1 MVSVTKRNTPALRF
15 DGFDGEW
22 DHRELSQIGVRSTA
36 TNTDAALTETFTN
49 SAQHGIISQLEYFDN
64 AVSNPANISKY
75 SVVEPDDF
83 VYNPRISVTAPF
95 GPINRNRLSRSG
107 AMSPLYLVFKVF
119 GVDHGFLEQFFKTG
133 LWHDFM
139 RLNGDVGARHDRF
152 SIGDAKF
159 MEMEILTP
167 LLEEQRAIGE
177 LFADLD
183 ALIEQHRAKHANLQQ
198 TKTALLQR
206 MFPQDGADEPELRLG
221 GFANPWVLRHLGEF
235 EITTGP
241 FGSTLHAEDY
251 VEHGTPIVTTEHF
264 KSGLLP
270 LTGQGVPQVS
280 DDDRRR
286 LKMYWLQTDDIVFSR
301 VGSVDI
307 NARVTELQNGWLFS
321 GRVLRVRPDA
331 TCESEFLHSVLETDS
346 VRGSIRKRAVGM
358 SMPSINT
365 AILANTSFYQPPTLE
380 EQRAIGEVFSNLD
393 ALIAA
398 ESHYITQL
406 TQAKTALLQRMFV

>member
-1 MVSVTKRNTPALRF
+1 MTKNNTPTLRF

-22 DHRELSQIGVRSTA
+22 EMKEFGSVVTRSSTA
-36 TNTDAALTETFTN
+36 SAEPALPRLEYEDIVSGVGVLNKDLSRKESLKAGLLFGPGDVLYGKLRPYLKN
-49 SAQHGIISQLEYFDN
+49 WLLPDFHGIAVGDFWVLRSLTADPKFLYQLIQTPMYDAVASISSGSKMPRADWKL
-64 AVSNPANISKY
+64 VSRAS
-75 SVVEPDDF
+75 
-83 VYNPRISVTAPF
+83 
-95 GPINRNRLSRSG
+95 
-107 AMSPLYLVFKVF
+107 MVFPS
-119 GVDHGFLEQFFKTG
+119 T
-133 LWHDFM
+133 
-139 RLNGDVGARHDRF
+139 
-152 SIGDAKF
+152 I
-159 MEMEILTP
+159 
-167 LLEEQRAIGE
+167 EEQRAIGE
-177 LFADLD
+177 LFCDLD
-183 ALIEQHRAKHANLQQ
+183 ALIEQHRAKHANLRQ

-206 MFPQDGADEPELRLG
+206 MFPQDGANKPELRIG
-221 GFANPWVLRHLGEF
+221 GFSNPWVLRHLGEF

-251 VEHGTPIVTTEHF
+251 VAHGTPIVTTEHF

-280 DDDRRR
+280 VHDRHR
-286 LKMYWLQTDDIVFSR
+286 LKSYWLQTNDIVFSR

-346 VRGSIRKRAVGM
+346 VRDSIRKRAVGM

-365 AILANTSFYQPPTLE
+365 AILANTSFCQPPTLE

-398 ESHYITQL
+398 EASYITQL

>member
-1 MVSVTKRNTPALRF
+1 MTKQSTPALRF

-22 DHRELSQIGVRSTA
+22 SETTLEQLFEYGGSGGTPSKSRPEFYGGSIPFLGIADIKDRVITHTEKTITELG
-36 TNTDAALTETFTN
+36 LKN
-49 SAQHGIISQLEYFDN
+49 SAAWKIPEGAISLAMYASVGRVGIAGMELATSQAFYNMVFADEATRNFVFACLAKMESMSEWEAQISTGTQRNLN
-64 AVSNPANISKY
+64 A
-75 SVVEPDDF
+75 
-83 VYNPRISVTAPF
+83 
-95 GPINRNRLSRSG
+95 
-107 AMSPLYLVFKVF
+107 FKVRTF
-119 GVDHGFLEQFFKTG
+119 PIKTP
-133 LWHDFM
+133 
-139 RLNGDVGARHDRF
+139 F
-152 SIGDAKF
+152 S
-159 MEMEILTP
+159 
-167 LLEEQRAIGE
+167 LEEQRAIGE

-221 GFANPWVLRHLGEF
+221 GSSNPWVLRHLGEF

-286 LKMYWLQTDDIVFSR
+286 LKAYWLQTDDIVFSR

-331 TCESEFLHSVLETDS
+331 TCESEFLHSVLETTP

-380 EQRAIGEVFSNLD
+380 EQRAVGEVFSNLD

-398 ESHYITQL
+398 ESRYITQL

>member
-1 MVSVTKRNTPALRF
+1 MVSVTKHNMPALRF

-22 DHRELSQIGVRSTA
+22 VTNELNDLVEVGNGRDYKHLDEGCIPVYGTGGYMLSVDQALSYSEDAIGIGRKGTIDKPYLLRAPFWTVDTLFFVMARSGIDLPFLFSVFQRVDWKSKNTA
-36 TNTDAALTETFTN
+36 TGVPSLTSQAIERTTVT
-49 SAQHGIISQLEYFDN
+49 ISSSL
-64 AVSNPANISKY
+64 
-75 SVVEPDDF
+75 
-83 VYNPRISVTAPF
+83 
-95 GPINRNRLSRSG
+95 G
-107 AMSPLYLVFKVF
+107 
-119 GVDHGFLEQFFKTG
+119 
-133 LWHDFM
+133 
-139 RLNGDVGARHDRF
+139 
-152 SIGDAKF
+152 
-159 MEMEILTP
+159 
-167 LLEEQRAIGE
+167 EQRAIGE

-198 TKTALLQR
+198 TKTALMQR
-206 MFPQDGADEPELRLG
+206 MFPQDGADEPELRLD
-221 GFANPWVLRHLGEF
+221 GFSNPWVLRHLGEF

-251 VEHGTPIVTTEHF
+251 VEYGTPIVTTEHF

-270 LTGQGVPQVS
+270 LTGQGLPQVS
-280 DDDRRR
+280 DDDLHR
-286 LKMYWLQTDDIVFSR
+286 LKAYWLQTDDIVFSR

-365 AILANTSFYQPPTLE
+365 AILANTSFYQPLTLE